1 VKTLVQV
8 PAVAV
13 SPGPGAKSAVVAAE
27 ANEGI
32 IESAVSAESR
42 VILVILEFR
51 VRVHTPYAECA

>member
-27 ANEGI
+27 AIEGTVKRV
-32 IESAVSAESR
+32 VSAESR

-51 VRVHTPYAECA
+51 VK